1 MACAISLDSSE
12 TPPARKPSPPW
23 RNNLYRPEMCEQIQ
37 EWYAEGQS
45 DAEVAVR
52 LGICTRTLYRWEDS
66 HPDFGE
72 AMAIGKTR
80 SQAWWQILGRN
91 MAQGTIKG
99 SDKIWIASMR
109 NRFNFAEV
117 VQSVGVEGLAKTIQ
131 EISDLVA
138 LHKKHERD
146 Y

>member
-1 MACAISLDSSE
+1 MACAIFDHLESA
-12 TPPARKPSPPW
+12 PGKKPSPPW
-23 RNNLYRPEMCEQIQ
+23 RNNLYKPEMCEDIQ

-52 LGICTRTLYRWEDS
+52 LGICIRTLYRWEDAY
-66 HPDFGE
+66 PEFGE
-72 AMAIGKTR
+72 SMAIGKTR
-80 SQAWWQILGRN
+80 SQAWWNTLGRN
-91 MAQGTIKG
+91 MAQGIIKG

-109 NRFNFAEV
+109 NRFNFAEA
-117 VQSVGVEGLAKTIQ
+117 VQIVNNDGLAKTIQ
-131 EISDLVA
+131 ELSELVA